1 MAKNWTLV
9 CKDSKVFSLFS
20 ANSTHLLWLVFKL
33 QHKPHVFLALQGY
46 CCLQSCA
53 PALAESLTWTSGDSR
68 NSGSAGISLCVLFVL
83 VPSCPQVLSPPTTW
97 YFVIHTLNLSLSATC
112 PGHFLLSLS
121 AWTDPEWQQ
130 FSDAIVTLSACRT
143 DSCSCSSTQFLV
155 CSFLTKELL
164 SC

>member
-9 CKDSKVFSLFS
+9 CKDSMVFSLFS

-68 NSGSAGISLCVLFVL
+68 NSGSAGISLYGLFVL

-97 YFVIHTLNLSLSATC
+97 YFVIHTLNLSLCSNLSRTLPSFTEC
-112 PGHFLLSLS
+112 LNRSWVTTVFSCYCDPQCLQDWLLQL
-121 AWTDPEWQQ
+121 Q
-130 FSDAIVTLSACRT
+130 
-143 DSCSCSSTQFLV
+143 
-155 CSFLTKELL
+155 
-164 SC
+164 